1 MPNTYSEVYYHV
13 VWSTKGRTATLT
25 EAVERDLYPF
35 IRHKCRELDAQVYA
49 LNGIEDHTHL
59 AVTIP
64 LNISVSEFI
73 QKIKGSSSF
82 FINHNEPS
90 PDPAFYWQEGFGV
103 LTFAKK
109 DLPRIVAY
117 INGQKERHQ
126 LGSLSH
132 VMEITSANP
141 PPSPGGSSFE

>member
-13 VWSTKGRTATLT
+13 VWSTKGRTPTLT
-25 EAVERDLYPF
+25 EDIERDLYPF

-59 AVTIP
+59 AVSTP

-82 FINHNEPS
+82 FINHHDPP

-117 INGQKERHQ
+117 IEGQKERHRR
-126 LGSLSH
+126 GKLSR

-141 PPSPGGSSFE
+141 PRVPEGVR

>member
-13 VWSTKGRTATLT
+13 VWSTKGRAATLT
-25 EAVERDLYPF
+25 ETVERDLYPF
-35 IRHKCRELDAQVYA
+35 IRHKCRELDAQVFA

-59 AVTIP
+59 AVFHP
-64 LNISVSEFI
+64 PNDRGFRVHPED
-73 QKIKGSSSF
+73 QGSSSF
-82 FINHNEPS
+82 FINHHEPP

-117 INGQKERHQ
+117 INGQKERHR
-126 LGSLSH
+126 LGKLSR
-132 VMEITSANP
+132 VMEITSDP
-141 PPSPGGSSFE
+141 QSPSPGGSSSE

>member
-13 VWSTKGRTATLT
+13 VWSTKGSTAAIT
-25 EAVERDLYPF
+25 EMIERDLYPF
-35 IRHKCRELDAQVYA
+35 IRYKCRELDAQVYA
-49 LNGIEDHTHL
+49 LNGVEDHTHL

-64 LNISVSEFI
+64 LKISVSEFI

-82 FINHNEPS
+82 FINHNEPP

-117 INGQKERHQ
+117 IDGQKHRHR
-126 LGSLSH
+126 LGKLSR

-141 PPSPGGSSFE
+141 SPSPGGTSFE